1 MRGWF
6 SRRDREP
13 GWLAISLQPGVLLY
27 AHGVHTSGKVSVTRC
42 GKRALDASAK
52 VAGDLAKELGFERYR
67 CSTLMPSG
75 EYQLL
80 LVDTPGVPAAELK
93 TAMRWRI
100 KDLLDYKVEEATV
113 EFLEVPPDPAA
124 GGRSRWT
131 YAIAARNDAVKRCID
146 RFDGAQIPLSVIDI
160 AETAQRNIAS
170 LYETAGQGL
179 AFLTVEPAQA
189 LLTINFRGELY
200 LARRIDIGTDD
211 LLGEG
216 RDANREDSLSRMA
229 LELQRSFDHFDR
241 QFPFVRIARLAL
253 GPEPRETGLGE
264 HLAQNLDVPVEA
276 THLHDVIAFG
286 EEARLDEHSA
296 WELFPVLG
304 AALRT

>member
-1 MRGWF
+1 MRGFF

-13 GWLAISLQPGVLLY
+13 GWLAISLQPGALHY
-27 AHGVHTSGKVSVTRC
+27 AHGVHAGGKAAVSRC

-52 VAGDLAKELGFERYR
+52 VAADLSKELGFERYR
-67 CSTLMPSG
+67 CSTVLPSG

-80 LVDTPGVPAAELK
+80 LVDTPGVPAAEIK

-100 KDLLDYKVEEATV
+100 KDLLDYRLDEATV
-113 EFLEVPPDPAA
+113 DFLEIPPDPAV

-131 YAIAARNDAVKRCID
+131 YAVAARNEAVKSCIG
-146 RFDGAQIPLSVIDI
+146 RFDAAAIPLSVIDI

-170 LYETAGQGL
+170 LFERDGQGL
-179 AFLTVEPAQA
+179 AFLTVDAKQA

-200 LARRIDIGTDD
+200 LARRIDIGVDD
-211 LLGEG
+211 LHGEG
-216 RDANREDSLSRMA
+216 RDDALARMA

-241 QFPFVRIARLAL
+241 QFPYVRVTRLAL
-253 GPEPRETGLGE
+253 GPEPRDTGLGA

-286 EEARLDEHSA
+286 DEAKLDEQAS

-304 AALRT
+304 AALRA

>member
-13 GWLAISLQPGVLLY
+13 GWLAVSLQPGVLHY
-27 AHGVHTSGKVSVTRC
+27 AHGIRTSGKASVTRC

-52 VAGDLAKELGFERYR
+52 VAGDLAKELGFERYQ
-67 CSTLMPSG
+67 CSTLMPPG

-80 LVDTPGVPAAELK
+80 LVDTPSVPQAELK
-93 TAMRWRI
+93 TAVRWRV
-100 KDLLDYKVEEATV
+100 KDLLDYRVDEATV
-113 EFLEVPPDPAA
+113 DVLEVPPDPSA

-131 YAIAARNDAVKRCID
+131 YAVAARNDAIKRCIG
-146 RFDGAQIPLSVIDI
+146 RFDAAEIPLSVIDI

-170 LYETAGQGL
+170 LFETAGQGL
-179 AFLTVEPAQA
+179 AFLTVEPKQS
-189 LLTINFRGELY
+189 LLTINFNGELY
-200 LARRIDIGTDD
+200 LARRIDIGIDD
-211 LLGEG
+211 LQSEGE
-216 RDANREDSLSRMA
+216 NSREDSLARMA

-253 GPEPRETGLGE
+253 GPEPRDTGLGA
-264 HLAQNLDVPVEA
+264 HLAQNLDIAVEA

-286 EEARLDEHSA
+286 EEASLDEQST

-304 AALRT
+304 AALRQ

>member
-1 MRGWF
+1 MRGLF

-13 GWLAISLQPGVLLY
+13 GWLAISLQPGVLHY
-27 AHGVHTSGKVSVTRC
+27 AHGVHAGGKASIERC
-42 GKRALDASAK
+42 GKRALDVSAK
-52 VAGDLAKELGFERYR
+52 VAADLSKELGFERYR
-67 CSTLMPSG
+67 CSTVLPSG

-93 TAMRWRI
+93 TAVRWRI
-100 KDLLDYKVEEATV
+100 KDLLDDKVEEATV
-113 EFLEVPPDPAA
+113 DFLEVPPDPAA

-131 YAIAARNDAVKRCID
+131 YAVAARNEAIKRCIG
-146 RFDGAQIPLSVIDI
+146 RFDAAEIPLSVIDI

-170 LYETAGQGL
+170 LFETAGQGL
-179 AFLTVEPAQA
+179 AFLTVEASQA

-200 LARRIDIGTDD
+200 LARRIDIGVDD
-211 LLGEG
+211 LQSEG
-216 RDANREDSLSRMA
+216 REASREDSLARIA

-241 QFPFVRIARLAL
+241 QFPFVRIAKLLL
-253 GPEPRETGLGE
+253 GPEPRDTGLGA
-264 HLAQNLDVPVEA
+264 HLAQNLDLPVEA

-286 EEARLDEHSA
+286 EEAKLDEQST

-304 AALRT
+304 AALRA